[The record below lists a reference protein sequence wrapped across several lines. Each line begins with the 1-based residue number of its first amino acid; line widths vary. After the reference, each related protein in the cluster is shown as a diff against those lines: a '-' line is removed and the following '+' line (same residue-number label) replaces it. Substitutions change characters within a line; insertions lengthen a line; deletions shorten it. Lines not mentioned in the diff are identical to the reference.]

1 MSWVSGEKLTTE
13 KLLTGRW
20 LSRQEYWLKETGVLA
35 CGVVGLLIPMTLPQL
50 KPEGGAQLLT
60 WQASRLCPW
69 SYKSIQDALVCFS
82 SSALAKAS
90 AILNWKGP
98 RTRPK
103 ASVVALL
110 GSRLS
115 WQFLR
120 PLPFVGAQH
129 LKGTV
134 HLHDLL
140 TPGLLFSQFL
150 NFVSIFP
157 TPVPP
162 APQNNAIHWQL
173 GEAFIIALDCFTNA
187 QFYGRWL
194 MRNSPSS
201 MIKLKRGWGG
211 A

>member
-35 CGVVGLLIPMTLPQL
+35 WGVVGLLIAMTLPQL

-69 SYKSIQDALVCFS
+69 SCKSIQDALVCFS

-90 AILNWKGP
+90 AILTWKGP

-110 GSRLS
+110 QVPTELTVPQALALCGSPTLERDCAFTWSLNPWSSVLS
-115 WQFLR
+115 
-120 PLPFVGAQH
+120 
-129 LKGTV
+129 
-134 HLHDLL
+134 
-140 TPGLLFSQFL
+140 
-150 NFVSIFP
+150 VSE
-157 TPVPP
+157 
-162 APQNNAIHWQL
+162 L
-173 GEAFIIALDCFTNA
+173 
-187 QFYGRWL
+187 
-194 MRNSPSS
+194 S
-201 MIKLKRGWGG
+201 
-211 A
+211 